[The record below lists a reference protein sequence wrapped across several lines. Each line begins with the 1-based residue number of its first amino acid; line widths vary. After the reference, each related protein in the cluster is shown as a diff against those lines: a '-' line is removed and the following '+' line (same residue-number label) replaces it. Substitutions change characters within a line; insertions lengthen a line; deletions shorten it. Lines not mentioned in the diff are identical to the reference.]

1 MSTPNVAVAFPS
13 AAKTTITNKLN
24 DAQAAF
30 PVIASLDNTERAKL
44 QVIAEG
50 REPYVADAYTDAA
63 ANPDTVPPVINIAD
77 WGLLE
82 EQHAG
87 LLEMES
93 KVKGLLD
100 LIQDTKAQAGS
111 QRYEN
116 ARRYY
121 RYLQDNLDA
130 LPAAD
135 PIYTR
140 LGRLFAGQGKKAKPA
155 PPGP

>member
-1 MSTPNVAVAFPS
+1 MSTPKVAVAFPA

-30 PVIASLDNTERAKL
+30 PVIASLDNAERARL

-50 REPYVADAYTDAA
+50 REPYVADGYTDAA
-63 ANPDTVPPVINIAD
+63 ANPDTVPPTVSITD

-93 KVKGLLD
+93 KLIGLLD
-100 LIQDTKAQAGS
+100 MVQDTKALAGS
-111 QRYEN
+111 QRYET

-121 RYLQDNLDA
+121 RYLQGNLDA

-135 PIYTR
+135 PIYKR

-155 PPGP
+155 PPA